1 MSFLLE
7 VGDMLPLGERRLVR
21 IRVRVRVRVRIRARA
36 RARVRDTVRVRFRV
50 RVRVRVRVGVG
61 GASPREHSRR
71 SFRSPPAQNSITMT
85 AEQPPRSSRWRK
97 TSSNRTTA
105 GCRSR

>member
-21 IRVRVRVRVRIRARA
+21 IRDRVRVRVRIRAGARA
-36 RARVRDTVRVRFRV
+36 RARDTVRVRV
-50 RVRVRVRVGVG
+50 RLRVRVRVGVG